1 MGDTVF
7 HITPEEVKN
16 LGEKM
21 KSSAGEMIEKLKE
34 ISTTM
39 NTVPDDYQGAASE
52 EITQKYNSLSSHFK
66 DFQEQVNT
74 CADML
79 IANAN
84 SIAEAEEAA
93 RRAASANL

>member
-34 ISTTM
+34 IM
-39 NTVPDDYQGAASE
+39 CRY
-52 EITQKYNSLSSHFK
+52 
-66 DFQEQVNT
+66 VN
-74 CADML
+74 C
-79 IANAN
+79 
-84 SIAEAEEAA
+84 
-93 RRAASANL
+93 